1 MLATNDAHSW
11 RNYRNVLRVRAP
23 VAALVARHA
32 LSRANGAER
41 VAWMPATGASL
52 AAAVPSNCIHRSH
65 GCRSVRSL
73 HIYKHYS
80 RAERC
85 GDLYAVTLRQRLR
98 PLVDQLDVV
107 ASAYHALLHDGTVQP
122 QVRAPRPQRRALPT
136 ED

>member
-1 MLATNDAHSW
+1 MMHTHGVTIAMRSECVRLS
-11 RNYRNVLRVRAP
+11 LR
-23 VAALVARHA
+23 
-32 LSRANGAER
+32 S
-41 VAWMPATGASL
+41 SL
-52 AAAVPSNCIHRSH
+52 AMRSHAPTVLSESH
-65 GCRSVRSL
+65 GCSRQARVSQRPCRVNAYVRSL

-85 GDLYAVTLRQRLR
+85 GDLFAVTLRQRLR

-107 ASAYHALLHDGTVQP
+107 AGAYHALLHDGTVQP